1 MLTKFRNFFANDKV
15 FLLSTIIAI
24 IGSIFNGFYVIINN
38 SNYFNGFA
46 SFCQVVCIIV
56 LYTSYQHHEK
66 NVMKGIIGTLLGI
79 KVLFYAYTVSNAIS
93 YLRLFEIPFSY
104 LDISNTILLVV
115 SLLFTINHYLI
126 NSDHHSNP
134 TRVFL
139 NQLLIIVNAIVVIA
153 VYASLLRLLIIG
165 GSSTLNIIVVA
176 VCGIGAVVSYNVVA
190 CVETRLDVY
199 RVEREANGWKP
210 EDSK

>member
-1 MLTKFRNFFANDKV
+1 MLTKFREFFANDKV
-15 FLLSTIIAI
+15 FIFSTIIAI
-24 IGSIFNGFYVIINN
+24 IGSIFNCFYVIIVNN
-38 SNYFNGFA
+38 NYFNGFA
-46 SFCQVVCIIV
+46 SFCQVICFIIM
-56 LYTSYQHHEK
+56 YTSYIHHEK

-79 KVLFYAYTVSNAIS
+79 KVLFYAYTVSNAFL
-93 YLRLFEIPFSY
+93 YLRLYDIPFSY
-104 LDISNTILLVV
+104 LDISNTVLLIV

-126 NSDHHSNP
+126 NSEHHSNP

-139 NQLLIIVNAIVVIA
+139 NQLLIIVNAVVVIA

-165 GSSTLNIIVVA
+165 NSSALNIIVVA
-176 VCGIGAVVSYNVVA
+176 ICGIGAVVSYNVVA
-190 CVETRLDVY
+190 CIETRLDVY